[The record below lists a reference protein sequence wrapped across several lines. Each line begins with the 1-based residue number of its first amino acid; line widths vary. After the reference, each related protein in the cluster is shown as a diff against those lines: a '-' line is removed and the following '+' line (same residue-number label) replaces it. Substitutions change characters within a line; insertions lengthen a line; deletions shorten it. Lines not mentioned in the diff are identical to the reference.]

1 MIDWKVNLLTLKSVT
16 MTRRKTSESLIRDI
30 KRKTRRKFSSEE
42 KIRIVV
48 EGLRGETSIAELCR
62 KEGIAQNL
70 YYRWSKDFME
80 SGRKRLDG
88 DTTREANTTEVLSLR
103 KENAQ
108 LKEAVA
114 ELLLNNRMLKKS
126 MNGED
131 SNG

>member
-1 MIDWKVNLLTLKSVT
+1 
-16 MTRRKTSESLIRDI
+16 MTRRKTGEGLIRDI

-62 KEGIAQNL
+62 IEGIAQNL

-80 SGRKRLDG
+80 SGKKRLDG
-88 DTTREANTTEVLSLR
+88 DTMREANTTEVQSLR

-131 SNG
+131 SSD